1 MGDLNLAL
9 IGNCSFTALL
19 DTNARI
25 VWSCLPRPDGDPV
38 FCSLLNGAGGA
49 TGDGPPPDWGYYEI
63 DLLGHAGSEQRY
75 LPNTGIVETIL
86 HDGNGSAVEILDFAP
101 RHQHHGRSYRPT
113 TIIRLVRALRGNP
126 RIVVRLRPRFDYGE
140 VEPAI
145 TRGSNHIR
153 YVSADKV
160 LRLSTDAPIA
170 YVLDETPFVLDEPI
184 TLILGPDE
192 PLRAPIDE
200 TGRRLLDLTRDYWR
214 QYARSLALPFEWQEA
229 VIRAAITLKMCTF
242 EETGA
247 VIAAVTT
254 SIPEAP
260 GTARN
265 WDYRFCWVRDAYFVI
280 QALNSLG
287 TTVTMENYLHYI
299 TNIVA
304 GAANGAL
311 QPVYGIAQEMRL
323 IEREASGLAGYRG
336 MGPVRVGNAA
346 YAQLQNDSYG
356 AVILASAQA
365 FFDQRLARP
374 GGMDLFHRLETLG
387 DQAVRLYDKPD
398 AGLWELRTTE
408 HVHTFSSVMCWAA
421 CDRLSRI
428 AAQLRLDERAAHWR
442 EHADTIRQTV
452 LERAWSPNLN
462 SFVDAYRG
470 GDGADEDEDP
480 HVVGIGKIDA
490 SLLLMHELR
499 FIEARDPQFLGTLAA
514 IESTLKRGTMLYRY
528 VAKDDFGYPE
538 TAFTICTFWYIDALA
553 AIGRKDEAR
562 TLFERM
568 LSHRNHVGLLS
579 EDIDPATGE
588 LWGNYPQTY
597 SMVGLINSAM
607 RLSKPWEEAF

>member
-1 MGDLNLAL
+1 MSDLNLAL
-9 IGNCSFTALL
+9 IGNGSFTALL
-19 DTNARI
+19 DQRARI

-38 FCSLLNGAGGA
+38 FCSLLNGGNGHAEPESGF
-49 TGDGPPPDWGYYEI
+49 YEI
-63 DLLGHAGSEQRY
+63 ELLGCAGADQRY
-75 LPNTGIVETIL
+75 LPNSAVVETIL
-86 HDGNGSAVEILDFAP
+86 HDGNGSAIEITDFAP
-101 RHQHHGRSYRPT
+101 RHRHHGRSYRPT
-113 TIIRLVRALRGNP
+113 TIIRQIRNLRGTP
-126 RIVVRLRPRFDYGE
+126 RIVIRVRPSFAYGS
-140 VEPAI
+140 VTPTL

-160 LRLSTDAPIA
+160 LRLTTDAPIA
-170 YVLDETPFVLDEPI
+170 YVLDETPFVLDDPV
-184 TLILGPDE
+184 TLLLGPDE
-192 PLRAPIDE
+192 PLRAPVDE
-200 TGRRLLDLTRDYWR
+200 SGRNLLNLTRDYWR
-214 QYARSLALPFEWQEA
+214 EFSRSLALPFEWQEA

-287 TTVTMENYLHYI
+287 ATTTMEDYLHYI

-304 GAANGAL
+304 GAGKGAL
-311 QPVYGIAQEMRL
+311 QPVYGIAQEMKL
-323 IEREASGLAGYRG
+323 VERVAAGLAGYRG
-336 MGPVRVGNAA
+336 MGPVRIGNEA
-346 YAQLQNDSYG
+346 YAQIQNDSYG
-356 AVILASAQA
+356 AVVLASAQA
-365 FFDQRLARP
+365 FFDQRLVRP
-374 GGMDLFHRLETLG
+374 GGADLFHRLERLG
-387 DQAVRLYDKPD
+387 EQAILLYDKPD

-421 CDRLSRI
+421 CDRLARI
-428 AAQLRLDERAAHWR
+428 SVQLRLDERAEYWSGHAERIR
-442 EHADTIRQTV
+442 ETV
-452 LERAWSPNLN
+452 LSRAWNPELN
-462 SFVDAYRG
+462 SFVDAYRTDDNPG
-470 GDGADEDEDP
+470 GEP
-480 HVVGIGKIDA
+480 VGKIDA

-499 FIEARDPQFLGTLAA
+499 FIKPHDPRFLGTLAA
-514 IESTLKRGTMLYRY
+514 IEKTLKRGTMLYRY
-528 VAKDDFGYPE
+528 VHKDDFGYPE

-562 TLFERM
+562 SLFERM
-568 LSHRNHVGLLS
+568 LTYRNHVGLLS

-588 LWGNYPQTY
+588 LWGNFPQTY

>member
-1 MGDLNLAL
+1 MEDLNLAL

-19 DTNARI
+19 DTRARI

-38 FCSLLNGAGGA
+38 FCSLLNGGPASSAGERA
-49 TGDGPPPDWGYYEI
+49 LPEWGFYEI
-63 DLLGHAGSEQRY
+63 ELLGCAGSEQRY
-75 LPNTGIVETIL
+75 LPNTAVVETIL
-86 HDGNGSAVEILDFAP
+86 HDGNGSAIEITDFAP
-101 RHQHHGRSYRPT
+101 RHQHHGRSYRPST
-113 TIIRLVRALRGNP
+113 VVRLVRALRGTP
-126 RIVVRLRPRFDYGE
+126 RIAVRLRPRFDYGE
-140 VEPAI
+140 VAPEI
-145 TRGSNHIR
+145 TRGSNHVR

-160 LRLSTDAPIA
+160 LRLTTDAPIA

-200 TGRRLLDLTRDYWR
+200 SGRRLLDLTRDYWR
-214 QYARSLALPFEWQEA
+214 QFARSLALPFEWQDA

-287 TTVTMENYLHYI
+287 VTITMENYLHYI

-304 GAANGAL
+304 GASKGAL

-323 IEREASGLAGYRG
+323 VERAAPGLAGYRG
-336 MGPVRVGNAA
+336 MGPVRVGNEA

-356 AVILASAQA
+356 AVILASAQS

-374 GGMDLFHRLETLG
+374 GGVDLFRRLELLG
-387 DQAVRLYDKPD
+387 DQAVKLYDKPD

-421 CDRLSRI
+421 CDRLARI
-428 AAQLRLDERAAHWR
+428 ACQLRLDERAAHWR
-442 EHADTIRQTV
+442 EHADGIREIV
-452 LERAWSPNLN
+452 LERAWNPKLN

-470 GDGADEDEDP
+470 GEVFDHDDRE
-480 HVVGIGKIDA
+480 GIGKIDA

-499 FIEARDPQFLGTLAA
+499 FIEARDPRFLGTLAA
-514 IESTLKRGTMLYRY
+514 IENTLKRGSMLYRY
-528 VAKDDFGYPE
+528 VHEDDFGYPE

-562 TLFERM
+562 TLFEQM